1 MTRRALLAAA
11 FAPAGIRAALI
22 ESPEGDHLTHFRR
35 LASRDGVAAFQS
47 ASVQGASKMMAEFRP
62 TVVAVSTEPLRM
74 PEAVEIALR
83 GGAHVIVEKPGCTKL
98 DQFERMAKLASETN
112 RNLMLAM
119 ATRLDPAAVQ
129 ARHLVHSG
137 WIGSLYGVTMRWVAD
152 QTRLRNPA
160 HQQSWKVSKE
170 RGGGGKLIFHGIHF
184 LDLVRYITDRPIT
197 RVSAFC
203 RNVGGTPGDVE
214 DAAVVSL
221 EFQGGALGTLN
232 TGYYLDR
239 GYDNEIRLWGSHGW
253 LRFNPHAEASLES
266 YSTHPQAPRGVQQ
279 FRPPKQSAYD
289 LMFQSAVDARQ
300 GKRPWFISTQ
310 DSLDVLR
317 VVFASYRSAET
328 GRAQN
333 ISRINALPPVRTL

>member
-1 MTRRALLAAA
+1 MARMTRRVLLTAA

-22 ESPEGDHLTHFRR
+22 ESPEGDHLNHFRR
-35 LASRDGVAAFQS
+35 LATRDGVAAFRS
-47 ASVQGASKMMAEFRP
+47 AGVEGASQMMADFRP
-62 TVVAVSTEPLRM
+62 TLVAVTTEPLRM
-74 PEAVEIALR
+74 PEAAAIALR
-83 GGAHVIVEKPGCTKL
+83 GGAHVIVEKPGCTRL
-98 DQFERMAKLASETN
+98 DQFERLARLATAAD

-119 ATRLDPAAVQ
+119 ATRLDPAAIQ
-129 ARHLVHSG
+129 ARRLVESG

-184 LDLVRYITDRPIT
+184 LDLIRYITARPIT

-214 DAAVVSL
+214 DAAAVSL
-221 EFQGGALGTLN
+221 EFEGGAVGTLN
-232 TGYYLDR
+232 AGYYLDR
-239 GYDNEIRLWGSHGW
+239 GYDNEIRLWGSLGW

-266 YSTHPQAPRGVQQ
+266 YSTHPQAPSGLQQ
-279 FRPPKQSAYD
+279 FRAPKESAYD
-289 LMFQSAVDARQ
+289 LMLQSAVEAQQ
-300 GKRPWFISTQ
+300 GRRPWFMSTQ

-317 VVFASYRSAET
+317 VVFAAYRSAET
-328 GRAQN
+328 GRAQD
-333 ISRINALPPVRTL
+333 ISG